1 MFEGNGTRLADDPVG
16 GALPLLIERPV
27 HQGPDGMLL
36 RIPGRPPIALTS
48 EAGPLRLFNPGWRA
62 DSLFTLLDPLWLLV
76 LRHENGEIAWWN
88 IDNNGR
94 MASPPHERPR
104 AERTRSAARMRE
116 LALWLSMTRDAP
128 IRIAMPAA
136 VQAYLRLPQAVRHG
150 LDALLDAPA
159 PSVQAAQTWQGPP
172 PPLRFEPVA
181 GTGGYRIG
189 HPGALVPLGA
199 GGTPTGLQDGWRIEA
214 IETGFAPM
222 LTIALRHRDG
232 AGAAWF
238 ADLHGRVVGHHLGNL
253 PPALQEHVLRQ
264 VMPVF
269 EAMWEQEVLGGDG
282 PPLPAGPAMGSV
294 PSADMGSLAP
304 AWMEATGRGGDTR
317 IWALSDTLPPGLGYL
332 VPTRRGLRGLDPELV
347 RSSLLHPIEQEA
359 NRLLRTGRMQW
370 PSPADGDSVD
380 SDGFALLLERDCFAY
395 RFLQEAT
402 GLVFYVICSGGHFR
416 NYALYFPTAEL
427 LVLQTAATAHD
438 FAPIPRVGDT
448 MLRHLGRFG
457 AALADGRDRPV
468 DPVVQLVF
476 GGCAMHIGHYVW
488 QDLSGLAAMMRHNLP
503 PERLPQLQMF
513 ELGRTQQF
521 FGPEERIFP
530 ALDGRIARHEAPFA
544 SHVDAFYRSRQRV
557 IKYTAISVPASIRG
571 AVMGAAEARTELQA
585 ARREADA
592 ARRRPA
598 PVILLGIRTGNRT
611 LVDLD
616 DFVTALVRHL
626 ARAFPGCTVVLD
638 GLNDVHDRGQA
649 EQAGAG
655 SDLAHE
661 LALGRSLAEVAGRS
675 GVRLVDNINR
685 SALRS
690 VLWCSRADAFIAP
703 LGAALAKYRW
713 ICNTPG
719 LVLTSRWNL
728 QHRDDLHIY
737 DSPVA
742 LEGSS
747 EMQFVAA
754 ADVQDAEPAAEPGRT
769 NFTVARAPVFKQFE
783 ELLRRQLPRRPAG

>member
-1 MFEGNGTRLADDPVG
+1 MFEGTGTRLADDAVG
-16 GALPLLIERPV
+16 GALPLLVERPV
-27 HQGPDGMLL
+27 HHGPDGMLL
-36 RIPGRPPIALTS
+36 RIPGRPPIALMS
-48 EAGPLRLFNPGWRA
+48 AERPVRLFNPGWRA

-76 LRHENGEIAWWN
+76 LRHENGEFAWWN
-88 IDNNGR
+88 IDNTGR
-94 MASPPHERPR
+94 MAPPPHERPH
-104 AERTRSAARMRE
+104 AERARSAARMRE
-116 LALWLSMTRDAP
+116 VALWLSMTRDAP
-128 IRIAMPAA
+128 IRIAMPPA
-136 VQAYLRLPQAVRHG
+136 VQAYLRLPQVVRHG

-181 GTGGYRIG
+181 GTSGYRIG
-189 HPGALVPLGA
+189 HPGAMVPLGP
-199 GGTPTGLQDGWRIEA
+199 GGTPAELQDGWRVEA

-232 AGAAWF
+232 ERAAWF
-238 ADLHGRVVGHHLGNL
+238 ADLHGRVVGHHLGHL
-253 PPALQEHVLRQ
+253 PPALREHVLRQ
-264 VMPVF
+264 AMPAF
-269 EAMWEQEVLGGDG
+269 EGLWEQGVLGRDG
-282 PPLPAGPAMGSV
+282 PSPPLAAVTGGV
-294 PSADMGSLAP
+294 PSADLGSLAP
-304 AWMEATGRGGDTR
+304 AWMEATGRGGETR

-332 VPTRRGLRGLDPELV
+332 VPTRRGLRGFEPELMRRAV
-347 RSSLLHPIEQEA
+347 LHPLEQEA

-370 PSPADGDSVD
+370 PSPADGDPVD

-427 LVLQTAATAHD
+427 LVMQTPATAHD
-438 FAPIPRVGDT
+438 FVPIPRVGDT
-448 MLRHLGRFG
+448 MLRHLSRFD
-457 AALADGRDRPV
+457 AALAEGRDRPV
-468 DPVVQLVF
+468 DPAVQLVF

-488 QDLSGLAAMMRHNLP
+488 QDLSGLAAMLRQNLP
-503 PERLPQLQMF
+503 TDRLPQLQMF
-513 ELGRTQQF
+513 ELDRTQQF

-530 ALDGRIARHEAPFA
+530 SLDGRIARQAAPFA
-544 SHVDAFYRSRQRV
+544 SHVDAFYRRRQRV
-557 IKYTAISVPASIRG
+557 IKYTAISVPASLRG
-571 AVMGAAEARTELQA
+571 AVLAAAEARPELQA

-611 LVDLD
+611 MVDLD
-616 DFVTALVRHL
+616 DFATALLRHL

-638 GLNDVHDRGQA
+638 GLNDVHDHGQA
-649 EQAGAG
+649 GQAPAG

-661 LALGRSLAEVAGRS
+661 LALGRALADVAGRS
-675 GVRLVDNINR
+675 GVRFVDNINR

-690 VLWCSRADAFIAP
+690 VLWCSRADGFIAL

-728 QHRDDLHIY
+728 QNRPDLHIY
-737 DSPVA
+737 DSPVL

-747 EMQFVAA
+747 EMQFVAPG
-754 ADVQDAEPAAEPGRT
+754 DVQDAEPAAEPGRT
-769 NFTVARAPVFKQFE
+769 DFTIARAPVFRQFE